1 MKWLAVACLVLAL
14 VPAIVLSLPWD
25 DGRSDF
31 EDSEP
36 YEREDSNALQM
47 FSNLKKRGGTYS
59 VSRRDWCA
67 RWGDYCVPNAK
78 VSFAQ
83 CCDNLRC
90 LCGKFWT
97 QGKCVCKSAST
108 FGR

>member
-1 MKWLAVACLVLAL
+1 MKLAVACLLLAI
-14 VPAIVLSLPWD
+14 VPAVVLSLPWD
-25 DGRSDF
+25 EGRDF

-36 YEREDSNALQM
+36 YEGEDGNALQM
-47 FSNLKKRGGTYS
+47 FRNLEK
-59 VSRRDWCA
+59 RDWCA

-78 VSFAQ
+78 VSFAK

>member
-1 MKWLAVACLVLAL
+1 MKWQVVVSLVVVI
-14 VPAIVLSLPWD
+14 VPAVVLSYGWD
-25 DGRSDF
+25 DGRNDF
-31 EDSEP
+31 EDAEP
-36 YEREDSNALQM
+36 YEGEDNSALQM
-47 FSNLKKRGGTYS
+47 FSNLKKR
-59 VSRRDWCA
+59 DWCA
-67 RWGDYCVPNAK
+67 RWGDPCVPNAK